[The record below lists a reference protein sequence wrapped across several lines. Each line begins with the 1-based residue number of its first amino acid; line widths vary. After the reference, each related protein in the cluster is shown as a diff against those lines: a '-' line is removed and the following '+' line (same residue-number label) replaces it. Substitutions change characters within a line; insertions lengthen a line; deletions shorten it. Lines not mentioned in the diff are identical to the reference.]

1 MMITAG
7 IVEAFLKCPTKC
19 YLRSL
24 GEVGTENAYANWARA
39 QNESY
44 RNDGIKRL
52 TEGAAPDECIIG
64 SPGTTNMKAAKWRLA
79 MDYVVRAQNL
89 ESSLHAVERIA
100 SEGRGK
106 PAQLIPIRFIFSNK
120 LSLDD
125 KRLLAFDALVLSE
138 RLGRTVGRGKII
150 HGDGQAK
157 LEVKTSALTNEV
169 RKVTGKIAAL
179 LSSHS
184 PPDLVLNRHCVEC
197 EFRARCRQRA
207 AEKDDLSLLRGMT
220 EKERKNLNRK
230 GIFTV
235 TQLSYTFRPRRRP
248 KRLAGNHE
256 KYHHSLKA
264 LAIRDRKIYIV
275 GSPELKI
282 EGTPVYL
289 DVEGLP
295 DRDFYYLIGLRVKTA
310 RGFEQHS
317 LWADT
322 VDQERR
328 IWADFLGVLSGIDNP
343 VLIHYGRYE
352 SIFLKQMCDRYG
364 EPPKRAGASQNIQR
378 GPEPTVHHLR
388 SGLFPNLLQ
397 RAQGQCWLYWSAL
410 AMS

>member
-24 GEVGTENAYANWARA
+24 GAVGTENAYANWARA

-52 TEGAAPDECIIG
+52 TEGIAPDECIIG
-64 SPGTTNMKAAKWRLA
+64 SPGTTNMKAPKWRLA

-89 ESSLHAVERIA
+89 ESSLHAVELA

-138 RLGRTVGRGKII
+138 RLGRAVGRGKII

-157 LEVKTSALTNEV
+157 LEVKTSALTSEV

-197 EFRARCRQRA
+197 EFRARCGQKA
-207 AEKDDLSLLRGMT
+207 VDKDDLSHLYRDPTLLHVPTPSKAKASGWQAREISPLPQSSRNPGSQD
-220 EKERKNLNRK
+220 LH
-230 GIFTV
+230 
-235 TQLSYTFRPRRRP
+235 RR
-248 KRLAGNHE
+248 
-256 KYHHSLKA
+256 
-264 LAIRDRKIYIV
+264 
-275 GSPELKI
+275 
-282 EGTPVYL
+282 
-289 DVEGLP
+289 
-295 DRDFYYLIGLRVKTA
+295 
-310 RGFEQHS
+310 
-317 LWADT
+317 
-322 VDQERR
+322 
-328 IWADFLGVLSGIDNP
+328 
-343 VLIHYGRYE
+343 
-352 SIFLKQMCDRYG
+352 
-364 EPPKRAGASQNIQR
+364 
-378 GPEPTVHHLR
+378 
-388 SGLFPNLLQ
+388 
-397 RAQGQCWLYWSAL
+397 
-410 AMS
+410 

>member
-1 MMITAG
+1 MITAG

-64 SPGTTNMKAAKWRLA
+64 STGTTNMKAAKWRLA
-79 MDYVVRAQNL
+79 VDYVVRAQNL
-89 ESSLHAVERIA
+89 ESSLHAVELA

-106 PAQLIPIRFIFSNK
+106 PAQLIPIRFIFSSK

-138 RLGRTVGRGKII
+138 RLGRAVGRGKII
-150 HGDGQAK
+150 HGDGQVK
-157 LEVKTSALTNEV
+157 LEVKTSAFTSEL

-179 LSSHS
+179 LASHS

-197 EFRARCRQRA
+197 EFRTRCRQRA

-235 TQLSYTFRPRRRP
+235 TQLSYTFRPRRKP
-248 KRLAGNHE
+248 KRLVGNHE

-295 DRDFYYLIGLRVKTA
+295 DRDFYYLIGAFDRKPPEDSSSTVFGLILWIK
-310 RGFEQHS
+310 RGEF
-317 LWADT
+317 
-322 VDQERR
+322 
-328 IWADFLGVLSGIDNP
+328 
-343 VLIHYGRYE
+343 
-352 SIFLKQMCDRYG
+352 
-364 EPPKRAGASQNIQR
+364 
-378 GPEPTVHHLR
+378 GPI
-388 SGLFPNLLQ
+388 S
-397 RAQGQCWLYWSAL
+397 
-410 AMS
+410 